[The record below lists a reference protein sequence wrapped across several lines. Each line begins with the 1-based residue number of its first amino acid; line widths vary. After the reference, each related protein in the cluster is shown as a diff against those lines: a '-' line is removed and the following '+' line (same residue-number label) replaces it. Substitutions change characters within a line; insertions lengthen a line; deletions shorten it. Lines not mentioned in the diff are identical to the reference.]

1 MMCACVL
8 SHFIHVSLCGNLW
21 TVAGQAHFSM
31 GFSRQEYW
39 NLVPFPSSGDPPNP
53 EIESVSLLPWQ
64 ADSLPGE
71 LLVQVQGAEVLK
83 ERWPQCRWA

>member
-1 MMCACVL
+1 
-8 SHFIHVSLCGNLW
+8 
-21 TVAGQAHFSM
+21 M

-39 NLVPFPSSGDPPNP
+39 NLLPFPSSGDPPNP